1 MIVAYSIANQND
13 QAILNDIDFTH
24 TFTRPADPYEPLDPV
39 VSPIDDG
46 TYACTISAIKG
57 LLKSVNP
64 QMKLYRAVLL
74 DNASDATDEVD
85 YYLSGKTD
93 DSSAPEIKRV
103 IWDSGRV
110 NDVIEGAI

>member
-24 TFTRPADPYEPLDPV
+24 TFTRPAYPYEPL
-39 VSPIDDG
+39 DDG
-46 TYACTISAIKG
+46 TYACTLAAIKG

-64 QMKLYRAVLL
+64 SMHLFRAVLL
-74 DNASDATDEVD
+74 HSATDATDSVD
-85 YYLSGKTD
+85 DYLSGKLDTAAGITEI
-93 DSSAPEIKRV
+93 DSV
-103 IWDSGRV
+103 ICDSGRV